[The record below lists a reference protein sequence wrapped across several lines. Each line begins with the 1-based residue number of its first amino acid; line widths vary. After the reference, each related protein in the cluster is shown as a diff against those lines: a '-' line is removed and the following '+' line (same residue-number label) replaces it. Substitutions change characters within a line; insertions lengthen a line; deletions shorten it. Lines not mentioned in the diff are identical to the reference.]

1 MPYNLAMILE
11 IAFMEVLPESHL
23 EFEAAVKKAVSE
35 ILSKSKGFIDF
46 EMHKG
51 IERTNTYTLLIH
63 WETLED
69 HTVAF
74 RQSDAFI
81 QWRAAIGEYFASPPQ
96 VDHWSG
102 V

>member
-1 MPYNLAMILE
+1 VE
-11 IAFMEVLPESHL
+11 
-23 EFEAAVKKAVSE
+23 
-35 ILSKSKGFIDF
+35 
-46 EMHKG
+46 
-51 IERTNTYTLLIH
+51 
-63 WETLED
+63 
-69 HTVAF
+69 F

>member
-1 MPYNLAMILE
+1 MILE
-11 IAFMEVLPESHL
+11 IAFMEVSPDSHL
-23 EFEAAVKKAVSE
+23 KFEAAVKGAVSE
-35 ILSKSKGFIDF
+35 ILSKSKGFINF

-51 IERTNTYTLLIH
+51 IERTSTYTLLVH

-69 HTVAF
+69 HTVGF

-81 QWRAAIGEYFASPPQ
+81 QWRAAFGEHLASPPQ

>member
-1 MPYNLAMILE
+1 MILE
-11 IAFMEVLPESHL
+11 IAFMEVLPDSHL
-23 EFEAAVKKAVSE
+23 KFEAAVKKAVSE

-51 IERTNTYTLLIH
+51 IERANTYTLLIH
-63 WETLED
+63 WQTLED
-69 HTVAF
+69 HTVGF

-81 QWRAAIGEYFASPPQ
+81 QWRAAFGEHLASPPQ

-102 V
+102 VKDN